1 MRGNLLAFGLV
12 IAVLAVSAGAASAS
26 PAVQRAP
33 WETDPGAL
41 ENLSGHL
48 DMYLKDQA
56 IILDLRAQ
64 AGGTVDRQF
73 TVKVGDSAGLLPNSF
88 HSDAARVVVWTGH
101 LVVIADREAQVFHF
115 SVAGFDP
122 PNLSSERHE
131 LPAFALAEA
140 GPALTSGYKMTRIAG
155 ARAIHSYTAS
165 GAQSLMP
172 HGIVP
177 GSSFLMDCCATG
189 DITCCTDY
197 QNYGSGGGGSCQRSC
212 STTCQVTGSQCS
224 TTCST
229 GTCAACSCNNG
240 NPICYC
246 F

>member
-1 MRGNLLAFGLV
+1 MRGNLLALGLV

-64 AGGTVDRQF
+64 AGGAVDRQF
-73 TVKVGDSAGLLPNSF
+73 TVKVSDSAGLLPSSF

-122 PNLSSERHE
+122 PDLSSERHE
-131 LPAFALAEA
+131 LPAGAQEA
-140 GPALTSGYKMTRIAG
+140 ASAPASGYKMTRLTG
-155 ARAIHSYTAS
+155 AKAILSNTPAEARS
-165 GAQSLMP
+165 LFPRGIMPGA
-172 HGIVP
+172 
-177 GSSFLMDCCATG
+177 SFLMDCCATG
-189 DITCCTDY
+189 DSSCCLDY
-197 QNYGSGGGGSCQRSC
+197 QNYGSGGGGCSSSC
-212 STTCQVTGSQCS
+212 TVTCTTGS
-224 TTCST
+224 TCSAT
-229 GTCAACSCNNG
+229 CNSGTCAACSCNSG
-240 NPICYC
+240 NPICHC